1 MRYKVMATFQE
12 EQRKGFI
19 VTHVMEQ
26 EYDTA
31 FDMSSAVDTFLHTYD
46 SKFCH
51 HLEFHVV
58 EEK

>member
-19 VTHVMEQ
+19 VTHQVEK
-26 EYDTA
+26 EFDTA
-31 FDMSSAVDTFLHTYD
+31 FDMSSAIDTFLHQYN
-46 SKFCH
+46 SQYCH